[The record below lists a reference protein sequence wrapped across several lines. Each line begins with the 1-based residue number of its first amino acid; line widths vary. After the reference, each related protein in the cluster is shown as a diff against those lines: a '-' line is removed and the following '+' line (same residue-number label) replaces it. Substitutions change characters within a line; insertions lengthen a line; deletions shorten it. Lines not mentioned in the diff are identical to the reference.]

1 MTHLKLRGTTSK
13 ATICRRGSQV
23 VVWGPLGDC
32 EGESRRKQNAVDTP
46 NYWCGLSLSPVLTS
60 APTSCVQTQETVQ
73 VSEPQRASSP
83 GSLGDLIRFWVSAA
97 LLDLGPEPQQG
108 GRTTANTEW
117 DRCLHSW
124 SLKQKSHLCL
134 CFSCRNKS
142 TQKGGLLLL
151 RLHVCSYRLYSDC
164 WYTVVLHKY
173 YSRSTTG
180 GTAQEHSTTE
190 CRRSVTRWKHFKHSL
205 DTMLR
210 DFVGFCS

>member
-1 MTHLKLRGTTSK
+1 MQKRFSSCGLGPSGGLRRGIQEETKCRRYTKLLMWAFTLSSVNVRAYKLRSNTRNGPGVRTS
-13 ATICRRGSQV
+13 
-23 VVWGPLGDC
+23 
-32 EGESRRKQNAVDTP
+32 ESVF
-46 NYWCGLSLSPVLTS
+46 
-60 APTSCVQTQETVQ
+60 
-73 VSEPQRASSP
+73 SP

-108 GRTTANTEW
+108 GRTTANIEW

-124 SLKQKSHLCL
+124 SLKQKSHICL

-190 CRRSVTRWKHFKHSL
+190 CRRSVTR
-205 DTMLR
+205 
-210 DFVGFCS
+210 